1 MWRKKERREEVKTIV
16 KESFGKT
23 KQKNK
28 KEDLRSI
35 PV

>member
-16 KESFGKT
+16 KESFEKT

-35 PV
+35 LV